1 MFDSISII
9 VFIYLIIVTTCFM
22 SLVAYIIMYSFK
34 KISKYKNQIRYL
46 DTILDIHQKQVH
58 NNSEELKH
66 LYNNLSTLRGQ
77 IVNIVKGLELL
88 NKEVNK

>member
-1 MFDSISII
+1 MFESISII

-46 DTILDIHQKQVH
+46 DNILDIHQKQVH
-58 NNSEELKH
+58 QNSEELKH
-66 LYNNLSTLRGQ
+66 LYNNLSTVRGQ
-77 IVNIVKGLELL
+77 IINIAKGINLID
-88 NKEVNK
+88 KEVK

>member
-46 DTILDIHQKQVH
+46 DNILDIHQKQVH
-58 NNSEELKH
+58 QNSEELKH
-66 LYNNLSTLRGQ
+66 LYNNLSTVRGQ
-77 IVNIVKGLELL
+77 IVNIVNGLDLL
-88 NKEVNK
+88 NKEVSK